1 MAWDKTDCLQSSLHK
16 GSEEAV
22 RSSML
27 GLLSPIKHHIGSH
40 ESKKMNR
47 PITTTLIYLRIL
59 GVRKK
64 KTTSFLCLLILPKVT
79 PKNGYILSI
88 NHNRQKTGSMYLG
101 DCSDPF
107 PSQLLT
113 CCRMVDQVGNLIKS
127 SPHSAPRRSVLSCNP
142 EVTQRSILSQE
153 RRVNTSFR

>member
-40 ESKKMNR
+40 ESKKLNR

-64 KTTSFLCLLILPKVT
+64 NNNKFFVPVDSSKSHSQKWV
-79 PKNGYILSI
+79 LSI